1 MEPVALFVSGTAAG
15 LVAGTAS
22 CTAVQGGLLFGL
34 QGTPRVVARF
44 LAGRLASY
52 VTAGAVLGAL
62 GSMVRLPPPVR
73 AGMLVAAGF
82 MVIFFALRMLRHR
95 RCEPRPPARRL
106 KAPLLGAATVLLPC
120 GVTLSM
126 EMLAVTSASAVGGA
140 AVMGGFVVGT
150 APAFALLGFVLRRVS
165 QSRLAAFAG
174 IVAVAAGL
182 WTITS
187 GLSLG
192 GWLPQE
198 ASRAAAMAKTG
209 PGGVQLL
216 TIWATERGYRPGVS
230 QARAGVPVEVDFRA
244 GEGAACATHLT
255 IDGRDVDLPATVRL
269 PAQPPGQLRYVCAM
283 GMFTGFIT
291 FR

>member
-1 MEPVALFVSGTAAG
+1 MEPVALFASGIAAG

-34 QGTPRVVARF
+34 SGTPRVVAQF

-62 GSMVRLPPPVR
+62 GSMVRLPTPVR
-73 AGMLVAAGF
+73 AGMLVAAGI
-82 MVIFFALRMLRHR
+82 MVIFFARRMFRHR
-95 RCEPRPPARRL
+95 HCEPRPPARRL
-106 KAPLLGAATVLLPC
+106 KAPLLGAATILLPC

-126 EMLAVTSASAVGGA
+126 EMLAVTSASAPGGA

-174 IVAVAAGL
+174 VAAVAVGL
-182 WTITS
+182 WTIAA
-187 GLSLG
+187 GLNLG
-192 GWLPQE
+192 GWWPQVTTP
-198 ASRAAAMAKTG
+198 AAATARAG

-216 TIWATERGYRPGVS
+216 TIWATERGYRPGIS
-230 QARAGVPVEVDFRA
+230 QAKAGIPVEVDFRA
-244 GEGAACATHLT
+244 GRDATCATHLT
-255 IDGRDVDLPATVRL
+255 IDGRDVDLPATVHL